1 MKLKMCCL
9 FHQVSCLLSDYQGT
23 GYVSTE
29 ISIRGLD
36 FIADEFEDALEHGNN
51 ISDTITIGD

>member
-1 MKLKMCCL
+1 MCCL